1 MLRPVAISCL
11 AAALALP
18 ALARTRPHYGGVLQV
33 EVSGDPMQGPG
44 GLARRL
50 IFDGLTALGADGT
63 VRPALAITWQS
74 DDNAHRWEFELRPG
88 VRFQDGSPLTSNA
101 VVDSLNA
108 DCNGNCPWSTVS
120 AVGPAVVFTGV
131 SPIPN
136 LPAMLAGNEFP
147 IALTVGANGQIP
159 PTPIGTGPFQLASN
173 ANGTLTLTANESC
186 WQGRP
191 FLDSI
196 QIRGHRA
203 VRDQWLDLSVG
214 RADVVEVPPEMLR
227 AAHQQ
232 QLTVVVSPPV
242 TLLALQISS
251 DGALSNGPLRASIA
265 EAVDRGA
272 LFNVIF
278 QKQGA
283 IAASLLPQ
291 SLTGYA
297 FLFPAGR
304 DLNKAL
310 ALRGGITPPPLILS
324 YDGDGA
330 VQLAAQRIA
339 LNLREAGFNV
349 QVAAAAGAPNVDLAL
364 LTLPLL
370 SADPA
375 AALETLLRAAGQSIP
390 VVDQTPAGLYLA
402 EREFLDLH
410 TLVPLLDLPRAYAIS
425 GRVRDLTLRA
435 DGTPDLAG
443 VSLQDSAPDSA
454 VDSTGVAP

>member
-1 MLRPVAISCL
+1 VLRPVAISCL
-11 AAALALP
+11 LATLALP
-18 ALARTRPHYGGVLQV
+18 AVARTRPHYGGVLHV
-33 EVSGDPMQGPG
+33 EVSGDPMQSPG

-50 IFDGLTALGADGT
+50 IFDGLTALSTDGT
-63 VRPALAITWQS
+63 VRPALAVAWQS
-74 DDNAHRWEFELRPG
+74 DDNAHRWEFKLRPG
-88 VRFQDGSPLTSNA
+88 VRFQDGSPLNSSA
-101 VVDSLNA
+101 VVESLNA
-108 DCNGNCPWSTVS
+108 DCNGNCPWSSVS
-120 AVGPAVVFTGV
+120 AAGPDVIFTGD

-136 LPAMLAGNEFP
+136 LPAMLAGNEFL
-147 IALTVGANGQIP
+147 IALTMSANGQIP
-159 PTPIGTGPFQLASN
+159 SGPVGTGPFQLTSDMNGVATLA
-173 ANGTLTLTANESC
+173 ANGSC

-191 FLDSI
+191 FADSI
-196 QIRGHRA
+196 EIRSHRT

-214 RADVVEVPPEMLR
+214 RADIVEVPPEMLR
-227 AAHQQ
+227 EAHQQ
-232 QLTVVVSPPV
+232 QLAVVVSPPV
-242 TLLALQISS
+242 RLLALEISS
-251 DGALSNGPLRASIA
+251 EGALASGPLRGSIA
-265 EAVDRGA
+265 EVVDRGA

-310 ALRGGITPPPLILS
+310 ALRGGLTPPPLVLS
-324 YDGDGA
+324 FDGDGA

-349 QVAAAAGAPNVDLAL
+349 QVAPAASAPHAELAL
-364 LTLPLL
+364 RTLPLL

-375 AALETLLRAAGQSIP
+375 AALETLLRAVGQYVP
-390 VVDQTPAGLYLA
+390 VVDQSPAGLYLA

-425 GRVRDLTLRA
+425 GRIRDLRLRA
-435 DGTPDLAG
+435 DGTPDLADAS
-443 VSLQDSAPDSA
+443 VEDAP
-454 VDSTGVAP
+454 